1 MTNLGPAPNPGLG
14 AMRSEHAVNGPP
26 ICGDK
31 AAAAAYIA
39 ELTSTL
45 VVLARGQD
53 IETLAYLLDLARLE
67 AETISHKKAA
77 SEPSRPSIGPPTSA

>member
-1 MTNLGPAPNPGLG
+1 MTNLDPGPNSGRP
-14 AMRSEHAVNGPP
+14 AMHAEQTVNGAPV
-26 ICGDK
+26 CGDK

-45 VVLARGQD
+45 AALARSQD

-67 AETISHKKAA
+67 AETISHKAA
-77 SEPSRPSIGPPTSA
+77 HF

>member
-1 MTNLGPAPNPGLG
+1 MTNLDPMPNSGRR
-14 AMRSEHAVNGPP
+14 AVQAERTVNGTPVF
-26 ICGDK
+26 GEK

-45 VVLARGQD
+45 ATLARGQD

-67 AETISHKKAA
+67 AETISHKAA
-77 SEPSRPSIGPPTSA
+77 HS